1 MKDWHKLEP
10 DVVRLMN
17 KHYNVGRAG
26 HRIDKVVVHHNA
38 GVLTV
43 DQIWQVWQTRQ
54 ASAHYQVESGG
65 RIGQLVYDDNT
76 AWHAAN
82 SLANRTSIGIE
93 ISNSGGAAQDWPV
106 AQKAIEEA
114 GKLIGAVCY
123 VKKLGRPRHGVNVFD
138 HRRWTNT
145 SCPHH
150 LAAGGKYHN
159 QLMGHAVAHYDWMVA
174 NAPGTKP
181 APTPAPTSPK
191 ETTMSD
197 PKIALILD
205 QLAGHPGDKFP
216 GWPQLGGRTLV
227 DAVAAIGAHLEIDG
241 FTDTKKGK

>member
-10 DVVRLMN
+10 DVTRLMN
-17 KHYNVGRAG
+17 KHFNYGRAG
-26 HRIDKVVVHHNA
+26 HKIDKVVVHHNA

-123 VKKLGRPRHGVNVFD
+123 AKKLGRPRHGVNVFD

-159 QLMGHAVAHYDWMVA
+159 QLMSHAVAHYDWMA
-174 NAPGTKP
+174 NP
-181 APTPAPTSPK
+181 APIPEEGFLMAL
-191 ETTMSD
+191 SD
-197 PKIALILD
+197 AEQRELLNKTRDIHA
-205 QLAGHPGDKFP
+205 QLGP
-216 GWPQLGGRTLV
+216 WPQLGKNDKGQNLTLV
-227 DAVAAIGAHLEIDG
+227 DAVADSRRKAGHNKES
-241 FTDTKKGK
+241 

>member
-1 MKDWHKLEP
+1 MKNWHKLEP
-10 DVVRLMN
+10 DVTRLMN
-17 KHYNVGRAG
+17 KHFNYGRAG
-26 HRIDKVVVHHNA
+26 HKIDKVVVHHNA

-114 GKLIGAVCY
+114 GKLIGAVCFA
-123 VKKLGRPRHGVNVFD
+123 KKLGRPRHGVNVFD

-145 SCPHH
+145 SCPYH

-159 QLMGHAVAHYDWMVA
+159 QLMSHAVAHYDWMA
-174 NAPGTKP
+174 NP
-181 APTPAPTSPK
+181 APTPK
-191 ETTMSD
+191 EDVMAADLNTRIKVASGEEHRAQD
-197 PKIALILD
+197 LIKWTDERVYELTREGGTLDEMRQAQSRIESKLD
-205 QLAGHPGDKFP
+205 QLIEK
-216 GWPQLGGRTLV
+216 
-227 DAVAAIGAHLEIDG
+227 ES
-241 FTDTKKGK
+241 

>member
-10 DVVRLMN
+10 DVTRLMN
-17 KHYNVGRAG
+17 KHFNYGRAG
-26 HRIDKVVVHHNA
+26 HKIDKVVVHHNA

-76 AWHAAN
+76 SWHAAN

-159 QLMGHAVAHYDWMVA
+159 QLMGHAVAHYDWMA
-174 NAPGTKP
+174 NP
-181 APTPAPTSPK
+181 APTPEEDVMAADLNTII
-191 ETTMSD
+191 TTD
-197 PKIALILD
+197 TGEKHRAQDLIKWTDGRVYELTREGGTVDELKAGQQRIEAKLD
-205 QLAGHPGDKFP
+205 QIL
-216 GWPQLGGRTLV
+216 
-227 DAVAAIGAHLEIDG
+227 
-241 FTDTKKGK
+241 KGK